1 MKKTALWKDIFR
13 EIKNSPGR
21 FISIVLLI
29 TLGVF
34 VYTGLKS
41 VGPLM
46 RKTAD
51 TFINETK
58 LTDIYINSQFS
69 LEDKDKD
76 ILKSVTDIKK
86 IEYVY
91 SEDML
96 EKGSEAIV
104 NLESLPEKIS
114 MPKLV
119 EGRLPEKNDEIV
131 VDAYPIK
138 NSFNI
143 GDIIEFDSKK
153 SKFDFESKKILKN
166 YKFKI
171 VGKVVSAE
179 NMSTVIKGNSKK
191 GLGDYDSFAYVL
203 KSAFNDTDESKA
215 RIIIKGLDGLK
226 TTDREYKDKVSA
238 NRRKLISAFN
248 ERSTERFESIKAD
261 KQFNMQDLNEQILL
275 DQDMG
280 FGPKYINFE
289 RKIEYNTI
297 AKEAIKIKSKTE
309 LLSEEMR
316 LLYVA
321 LTRAKEK
328 IIITGVEKDLQKA
341 LENKQKELDMYDGA
355 QKIPLNLVKKSKTYL
370 DWLEYVYLFN
380 KEKNIIEF
388 NKIVLENEKT
398 KEENDNKKEKKIDVI
413 KDISKEQKEEVN
425 KKLTWKY
432 KYIESTKIEGKTS
445 VSAIAKYGEKNIQIV
460 EKPKFMQNIEILN
473 KAEIGTLMH
482 LILQKLD
489 FRENYNEKTLND
501 LIQKLIYLNIVT
513 EKQSQYIDKKRL
525 LEFTKTELFKEIQ
538 NAKEIYK
545 EQPFHMSV
553 IDENTKESI
562 LIQGIIDLYY
572 INQNNEIVLVDY
584 KTDYVEK
591 NNEQELIEKY
601 KPQLKIYKKAIEEA
615 LNKNVEK
622 VYIYSVYLNKEILVK

>member
-1 MKKTALWKDIFR
+1 MTW
-13 EIKNSPGR
+13 
-21 FISIVLLI
+21 VLQNLFGENENVI
-29 TLGVF
+29 RIM
-34 VYTGLKS
+34 S
-41 VGPLM
+41 VH
-46 RKTAD
+46 
-51 TFINETK
+51 
-58 LTDIYINSQFS
+58 
-69 LEDKDKD
+69 
-76 ILKSVTDIKK
+76 
-86 IEYVY
+86 
-91 SEDML
+91 
-96 EKGSEAIV
+96 
-104 NLESLPEKIS
+104 
-114 MPKLV
+114 
-119 EGRLPEKNDEIV
+119 
-131 VDAYPIK
+131 
-138 NSFNI
+138 
-143 GDIIEFDSKK
+143 K
-153 SKFDFESKKILKN
+153 SKGLEFP
-166 YKFKI
+166 I
-171 VGKVVSAE
+171 VFLSGA
-179 NMSTVIKGNSKK
+179 G
-191 GLGDYDSFAYVL
+191 
-203 KSAFNDTDESKA
+203 
-215 RIIIKGLDGLK
+215 
-226 TTDREYKDKVSA
+226 
-238 NRRKLISAFN
+238 
-248 ERSTERFESIKAD
+248 

-328 IIITGVEKDLQKA
+328 IIITGVEKDLQKV